1 MERMSRKQLQ
11 KGLSLFL
18 AFWGA
23 TIGYQIAHAVSPGI
37 SREYLATIFPP
48 SILIYVRPSLG
59 LCLIIGC
66 AVIGYF
72 LSPMVMKALNLATV
86 VFDNMTR
93 KFSWQE
99 LSSVAAGL
107 VLGLIVANLLALPLW
122 SVPFGE
128 YPAVLLNLILGVV
141 GARVFQRR
149 QKEARAKGK
158 KGFFA
163 SFAGRGAYD
172 RKQETRAEWSD
183 EESFS
188 PEPGRER
195 KILDTSV
202 IVDGRILD
210 VARTGFLSGILVIP
224 EFVLLE
230 LQGIADS
237 SDPSRRMRGRRGLD
251 VVNELQNMNNATVEI
266 SQSTVKDLGVE
277 SVDSA
282 LLALGKRMN
291 APVLTTDYNLGKVA
305 QIHDV
310 SVLNINDLANAIKPL
325 LLPGDFI
332 EIDVIR
338 EGKDTSQGVGYLDD
352 GTMCVVED
360 GAPFIGQKIEIMV
373 TSMLQ
378 TSAGRM
384 IFGRTRKEGVKE

>member
-1 MERMSRKQLQ
+1 MERVNRKQL
-11 KGLSLFL
+11 KKALALFL

-23 TIGYQIAHAVSPGI
+23 TVGYQIAHAIVPNI
-37 SREYLATIFPP
+37 SREYLATIFSPKL
-48 SILIYVRPSLG
+48 LIYVKPLLRIL
-59 LCLIIGC
+59 LISVCGT
-66 AVIGYF
+66 IGYF
-72 LSPMVMKALNLATV
+72 LTLPVSKALNWAT
-86 VFDNMTR
+86 FALDGMTR

-99 LSSVAAGL
+99 LSSVTVGMILGL
-107 VLGLIVANLLALPLW
+107 VVANLLALPLW
-122 SVPFGE
+122 SIPFGE
-128 YPAVLLNLILGVV
+128 YPAVLLNLVLGLV

-149 QKEARAKGK
+149 HREISAAKGK
-158 KGFFA
+158 DAAFDPFEMEKVSGAKEHKEKSAGA
-163 SFAGRGAYD
+163 S
-172 RKQETRAEWSD
+172 S
-183 EESFS
+183 
-188 PEPGRER
+188 R

-210 VARTGFLSGILVIP
+210 VARTGFLGGTLVVP

-251 VVNELQNMNNATVEI
+251 VVGELQNLENVVVEI
-266 SQSTVKDLGVE
+266 SRTGVKELGAE

-282 LLALGKRMN
+282 LLALGKQMR
-291 APVLTTDYNLGKVA
+291 APVLTTDYNLGKMA

-325 LLPGDFI
+325 LLPGDLI
-332 EIDVIR
+332 SIDVIR
-338 EGKDTSQGVGYLDD
+338 EGKDASQGVGYLDD

-360 GAPFIGQKIEIMV
+360 GAPFIGQRVEIAV

-384 IFGRTRKEGVKE
+384 IFGRTRKEPPRE